1 MENTIKKY
9 PHIGRYTFTIV
20 VSQKHQEDL
29 SSYFCGMLQEEEEQ
43 AEEWGGYRCEVLAE
57 IPSEPL
63 NRQSIKKVYYA
74 RKNNETI

>member
-1 MENTIKKY
+1 MVNTIKEY
-9 PHIGRYTFTIV
+9 PHTGRYTFTIE

-63 NRQSIKKVYYA
+63 NRQSIKKVHYA